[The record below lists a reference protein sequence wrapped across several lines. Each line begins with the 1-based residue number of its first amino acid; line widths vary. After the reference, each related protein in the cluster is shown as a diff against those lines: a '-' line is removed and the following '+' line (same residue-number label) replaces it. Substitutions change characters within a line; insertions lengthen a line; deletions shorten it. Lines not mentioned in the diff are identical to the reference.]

1 MIRAVTLLIGLFVVF
16 WANAQVNFEE
26 KSDDILNNEVIKT
39 TLSVAVSDIN
49 GDFYDDITVLDEGI
63 YLKTVTNTGN
73 LKNYRID
80 SIGKTFNKPAWTINT
95 GDFDN
100 DGISEIYTCGAQTY
114 GNYYRKIG
122 GKYELS
128 QELLGVSY
136 AQNSNIAD
144 INNDGYLDLFVCN
157 ENNYN
162 AIYINNGSG
171 KLNWEDYI
179 DFKVNDNYNNYGDYG
194 SDFIDFDDDGDI
206 DLFITKCWPG
216 AEEPNDPR
224 RVNTLFVNDGNNQYK
239 DKAVEFGL
247 NSGAQSWTGMFGD
260 MDNDG
265 DLDCFV
271 TNHDTIHFLYENIDN
286 DTFINKTNLY
296 FPAIKS
302 SSIQASLVDLD
313 NNGFLDII
321 IAADKSSIVW
331 NNGNNEY
338 KIENEPFRRGNIHS
352 YGLGD
357 FNNDGFMDVY
367 ASYGSGLNKVGNYKD
382 LIWINKT
389 NDNHFVKF
397 SLWGEYSNR
406 LGIGAKVKIYGK
418 WGIQVRDVRI
428 GESYGITNSYNLNF
442 GLGNHDT
449 IDSIS
454 VVWPSGI
461 IDKYYDIKAD
471 KHYLI
476 QEGIAISE
484 FFDIEHDGELKFC
497 NGDSVLLKG
506 PDNYIKYEW
515 STGQTTQNIT
525 VGETNNYSLTVT
537 DNFGEKRVSKI
548 VNTELNPQ
556 EKPTIEIAQGDVG
569 NCDGSEVTLKCPQ
582 DFEHYQWYWN
592 GQPIS
597 GNSRELTVS
606 IAGKYQL
613 RIEGTCD
620 YFYSDTTFIDFM
632 EVEAP
637 RVIYDD
643 TITEKSNITFE
654 AQGSD
659 IYWYKNYY
667 DDQPIFT
674 GNTFITDSIDSDTVF
689 WVENHDKYEYQI
701 ENIGLKNNIE
711 KTDGASS
718 INGGLIFDCNE
729 NIVLKSVKVY
739 AGEEGIRKF
748 QLKNQDNDTLA
759 YKEVMLQKGEQRVDL
774 GFEISI
780 GQGYKLETDK
790 QVNIEN
796 LSTPSPNLYRDRNE
810 NVSFP
815 YENDLISIRKS
826 YFGYNYYYYFYD
838 WEVQKQGFECK
849 SDRIEL
855 KVVYDENVSTDDL
868 PESGIKIYPNPTSK
882 FIHIDFPNHKIQKRS
897 KLLICNLLGK
907 KIKEENNFSSNTIDV
922 SNILEGIYLLKIETG
937 NKSFVFKFVKN

>member
-1 MIRAVTLLIGLFVVF
+1 MIRVLALFTGLFIVSL
-16 WANAQVNFEE
+16 ANSQVNFEE
-26 KSDDILNNEVIKT
+26 KSNDILNNKVIKT
-39 TLSVAVSDIN
+39 TLSVSVSDIN

-63 YLKTVTNTGN
+63 YLKTVINTGN
-73 LKNYRID
+73 LKKYRID
-80 SIGKTFNKPAWTINT
+80 SVGRTFNKPAWTINT

-114 GNYYRKIG
+114 GNYYRKVN

-162 AIYINNGSG
+162 AIYINDGNG

-179 DFKVNDNYNNYGDYG
+179 NFKVDDNYNNYGDYG

-206 DLFITKCWPG
+206 DLFITKCWGG
-216 AEEPNDPR
+216 AKETNDPR
-224 RVNTLFVNDGNNQYK
+224 RVNTLFVNDGDDKYE
-239 DKAVEFGL
+239 DKAVDFGL

-271 TNHDTIHFLYENIDN
+271 TNHDTVHFLYENINN
-286 DTFINKTNLY
+286 DTFINKTNLN

-302 SSIQASLVDLD
+302 SSIQASLVDFD

-321 IAADKSSIVW
+321 IAADKSSIIW
-331 NNGNNEY
+331 NKGNNEY
-338 KIENEPFRRGNIHS
+338 KIENEPFGRGQIHS

-357 FNNDGFMDVY
+357 FDNNGFIDVY
-367 ASYGSGLNKVGNYKD
+367 ASYGSGLNEVGNYKD

-397 SLWGEYSNR
+397 SFWGEYSNR
-406 LGIGAKVKIYGK
+406 FGIGTKVKIYGE
-418 WGIQVRDVRI
+418 WGVQVRDVRI
-428 GESYGITNSYNLNF
+428 GESYGITNSHNLNF
-442 GLGNHDT
+442 GLGNYNK

-454 VVWPSGI
+454 VVWTSGI
-461 IDKYYDIKAD
+461 IDKYYDVKPD

-476 QEGIAISE
+476 QEGITISE
-484 FFDIEHDGELKFC
+484 FFDIEHEGELRFC
-497 NGDSVLLKG
+497 TGDSVLLKG
-506 PDNYIKYEW
+506 PDNYVTYEW
-515 STGQTTQNIT
+515 STGQTTKNI
-525 VGETNNYSLTVT
+525 VARETNNYSLTVT

-548 VNTELNPQ
+548 INTELNPQ
-556 EKPTIEIAQGDVG
+556 EKPIIEVAQGDIG
-569 NCDGSEVTLKCPQ
+569 NCIGNDVILKCPQ
-582 DFEHYQWYWN
+582 AFEYYQWYWN
-592 GQPIS
+592 GQPINDTS
-597 GNSRELTVS
+597 KELSVS
-606 IAGKYQL
+606 TAGKYHLQT
-613 RIEGTCD
+613 EGTCD
-620 YFYSDTTFIDFM
+620 YFYSDSIFIDFM
-632 EVEAP
+632 EVEEP
-637 RVIYDD
+637 LVNYVD
-643 TITEKSNITFE
+643 TITAKTEITFE

-667 DDQPIFT
+667 DEEPIFA
-674 GNTFITDSIDSDTVF
+674 GSTFITDSIESDTTF
-689 WVENHDKYEYQI
+689 WVENHDKYQFSVK
-701 ENIGLKNNIE
+701 NVGLKNNIE

-718 INGGLIFDCNE
+718 VNGGLIFDCNE
-729 NIVLKSVKVY
+729 DIILKSIKVY

-748 QLKNQDNDTLA
+748 QLKNQNNDTLA

-774 GFEISI
+774 GFNISK
-780 GQGYKLETDK
+780 GQDYKLETDK
-790 QVNIEN
+790 QVNLEN
-796 LSTPSPNLYRDRNE
+796 LSTSSPNLYRDKNE
-810 NVSFP
+810 LVSFP

-838 WEVQKQGFECK
+838 WEVQKKGFECK

-855 KVVYDENVSTDDL
+855 KVVYDEDVSTNDFFI
-868 PESGIKIYPNPTSK
+868 SGIKIYPNPTAK
-882 FIHIDFPNHKIQKRS
+882 FIFVDFPNGKLQKQS
-897 KLLICNLLGK
+897 KVSIYNILGK
-907 KIKEENNFSSNTIDV
+907 KIVEETNLRGNKIDV
-922 SNILEGIYLLKIETG
+922 SNILRGIYFLRIEIG
-937 NKSFVFKFVKN
+937 HNSFVSKFIKN